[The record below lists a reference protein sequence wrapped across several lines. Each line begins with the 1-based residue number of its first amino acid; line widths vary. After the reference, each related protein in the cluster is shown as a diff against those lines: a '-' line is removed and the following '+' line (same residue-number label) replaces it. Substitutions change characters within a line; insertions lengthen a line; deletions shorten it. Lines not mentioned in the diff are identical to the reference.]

1 MSQKK
6 NITWIVELTN
16 CAISLHR
23 NTTFKRV
30 LKQMNGCHTHRL
42 TVIYIYIYIYICI
55 YIVCITIICY
65 MIGYI
70 LLLYT
75 LESKPMYI
83 SVEKAMLH
91 INAIYS
97 MLHIYRAIWPS
108 PECWTYIQ
116 KWNLLLSYILCVYAY
131 SLYTFLV
138 LYICTLLIH
147 IAICIYVVLI

>member
-1 MSQKK
+1 MSHKDWVYTLVQ
-6 NITWIVELTN
+6 NIATDPYTYIYKYIYI
-16 CAISLHR
+16 CIY
-23 NTTFKRV
+23 
-30 LKQMNGCHTHRL
+30 MY
-42 TVIYIYIYIYICI
+42 IYIYIYIYICI